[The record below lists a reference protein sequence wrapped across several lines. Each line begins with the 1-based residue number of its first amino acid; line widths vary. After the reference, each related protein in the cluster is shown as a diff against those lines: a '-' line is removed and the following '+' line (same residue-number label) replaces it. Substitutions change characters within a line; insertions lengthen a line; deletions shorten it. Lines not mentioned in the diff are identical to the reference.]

1 MYAVEQ
7 APQELSFGRQ
17 GESNILSY
25 EFDFSE
31 WADDWPGGD
40 AAITVILPNET
51 QAQPIPDTQ
60 AVTDGNVIT
69 LHVLDNLTAKPGRGT
84 LIIRYT
90 AGDNKKRSRLIEFT
104 VDKGH
109 DTQVGNAPSLIEDW
123 VTRYMTRYKLL
134 YDITNTKQTMTLNES
149 GDVSQIVHTDLL
161 TDEVVRTDV
170 FTYNG
175 DLVTQTSTLASG
187 ESVVI
192 VTDIDTMTQTISGI
206 EGE

>member
-7 APQELSFGRQ
+7 APRELSFGRQ

-31 WADDWPGGD
+31 WADDWPGGE
-40 AAITVILPNET
+40 AEITVILPYET

-69 LHVLDNLTAKPGRGT
+69 LHVLDNLTAKHGRGT
-84 LIIRYT
+84 MIIRYT

-104 VDKGH
+104 VDRGH

-123 VTRYMTRYKLL
+123 VTRYKLL
-134 YDITNTKQTMTLNES
+134 YDVS
-149 GDVSQIVHTDLL
+149 GTRQEATFDVNFDLTQIVHTDIEMG
-161 TDEVVRTDV
+161 EVVRTDV
-170 FTYNG
+170 FAYDG
-175 DLVTQTSTLASG
+175 AEVTQTRTLASG